1 MLIQRRSTTIER
13 PGSSDRNEFDRR
25 FPALAAP
32 QRWRNVTMVPFAP
45 HTVLPPISRVQSVN
59 VVPFVGNSC
68 VVIGLADGSMTLPGG
83 TIEPGESFLQAARRE
98 ILEEA
103 GAEIQTLSLIG
114 SWACHSEDMTP
125 WRAHLPHP
133 DFLRLVFMGDVTIVS
148 PPENPAGAEQITSI
162 ELLPVDEAARRLRA
176 VGRDDLADLYRLA
189 SELRSRG
196 AEMIELK
203 LIDQH
208 PVTG

>member
-1 MLIQRRSTTIER
+1 L
-13 PGSSDRNEFDRR
+13 SDRDGLEFRY
-25 FPALAAP
+25 PALAVS
-32 QRWRNVTMVPFAP
+32 QRWGNVTIGPFSLEIA
-45 HTVLPPISRVQSVN
+45 LPPISRVQSVN
-59 VVPFVGNSC
+59 VVPFVGDSC
-68 VVIGLADGSMTLPGG
+68 VVIGLEDGSMTLPGG
-83 TIEPGESFLQAARRE
+83 TIETGESFLQAAHRE

-103 GAEIQTLSLIG
+103 GAKIQTLSLIG

-148 PPENPAGAEQITSI
+148 PPENPADAEQITSV
-162 ELLPVDEAARRLRA
+162 ELLPIEEATRRLRA
-176 VGRDDLADLYRLA
+176 AGRDDLADLYRLA

-196 AEMIELK
+196 AEMIQLK

-208 PVTG
+208 LVTG